1 MAMLRFR
8 MTGPESGLASMLS
21 AIEGIDR
28 VDRIEEVGDL
38 MAGMRDDSSSAE
50 LSDDVG
56 RSVAHEIAVHAD
68 SAGAMEDV
76 HATIERTAEEFGV
89 AVEFVEDF

>member
-1 MAMLRFR
+1 MGMLRFR
-8 MTGPESGLASMLS
+8 MTGPESGLASMMA

-28 VDRIEEVGDL
+28 VDRVEEVGDL

-56 RSVAHEIAVHAD
+56 RSVAHEVEVHAE
-68 SAGAMEDV
+68 STNAIEDV
-76 HATIERTAEEFGV
+76 HAAIERTAEEFGV
-89 AVEFVEDF
+89 AVEFVDDF

>member
-1 MAMLRFR
+1 MGMLRFR
-8 MTGPESGLASMLS
+8 LTGPESGFASMMS

-28 VDRIEEVGDL
+28 VDRVEEVGDL

-56 RSVAHEIAVHAD
+56 RSAAHEVEVHAE
-68 SAGAMEDV
+68 SAGAIEDV

>member
-1 MAMLRFR
+1 MGMLRFR
-8 MTGPESGLASMLS
+8 MTGPESGLASMMS
-21 AIEGIDR
+21 AIEGVDR

-50 LSDDVG
+50 LSDDIG
-56 RSVAHEIAVHAD
+56 RSVAHQIEVHAD
-68 SAGAMEDV
+68 SSEAIEDV
-76 HATIERTAEEFGV
+76 HGTIERSAEEFGV